1 MLASL
6 ALRNFAHACHWTL
19 VTFLAAAPGSTGTKV
34 VHLFLSFGLAGLFLV
49 SIVDSSFVPLP
60 LPGMTDIMLVLYA
73 AQHTNPWM
81 LIAIATLGSAL
92 GGFFSYLVGHSGGM
106 AFIEKR
112 TPPRVFK
119 RVTRWME
126 SHAVLAVAVPAIL
139 PPPMPLSPF
148 VLAAGALKMSRRKFM
163 LAFTVSRFLRHA
175 AAVWL
180 GVHYGKAVLILW
192 NKFLQQWGT
201 PVLIFLWTGIAIS
214 LGYAFWQLWKTSH
227 SVGATRRSSQKPV
240 ADPAVS

>member
-1 MLASL
+1 M
-6 ALRNFAHACHWTL
+6 
-19 VTFLAAAPGSTGTKV
+19 
-34 VHLFLSFGLAGLFLV
+34 VHLFLSFGLAGIFLV

-60 LPGMTDIMLVLYA
+60 IPGMTDILLVLYA
-73 AQHTNPWM
+73 AQHTNPWL
-81 LIAIATLGSAL
+81 LIAIATVGSAL
-92 GGFFSYLVGHSGGM
+92 GGFFSYQVGQSGGM

-148 VLAAGALKMSRRKFM
+148 VLAAGALKMSRQKFM
-163 LAFTVSRFLRHA
+163 VAFTVSRLLRHA

-180 GVHYGKAVLILW
+180 GVHYGNVVLVLW
-192 NKFLQQWGT
+192 NKFLVKWGT
-201 PVLIFLWTGIAIS
+201 PVLIFLWTGIALS

-227 SVGATRRSSQKPV
+227 SVRGAKP
-240 ADPAVS
+240 ADAAAGS